1 MNNEEQ
7 IARQNLEER
16 ITYCEHLADTL
27 NGVVTDLQTRVISLE
42 EQNKK
47 LLAELQ
53 QQQES
58 SRLMGG
64 ANEKPPHY

>member
-7 IARQNLEER
+7 RSRQQLEER

-42 EQNKK
+42 NQNRK
-47 LLAELQ
+47 LLEEIR
-53 QQQES
+53 QQQEA

-64 ANEKPPHY
+64 TNEKPPHY